1 MVEMGEG
8 GFVRAVALGMARF
21 AIGQVLPGE
30 ELQDFVLR
38 EVGGVAARVGFDWLA
53 GQAAESQQAAI
64 DGLAAMEPEI
74 AAAAAE
80 QAFDDALGN
89 PGSVGI
95 ELSESRAAV
104 LSAMRGRVVDYC
116 AVIPHAVREGTR
128 RAGDGGVTRTLVT
141 QLPRNEM
148 AMAQFLPKRPP
159 AFRRGEAVAG
169 QDLVLEQL
177 LGQGGFGEVWK
188 ARNPLMPNAKPV
200 AVKYC
205 LDPEIQASLRREM
218 QMFDMLK
225 ADGGHPNI
233 VDLVW
238 TSYTSQ
244 PPYLVF
250 DYVAGGDLAGW
261 VASAAGVDG
270 SPPSVSAVLAVL
282 AQAAA
287 GLAFAHQRGV
297 VHRDI
302 KPANILVDADGTI
315 KVADFGIGA
324 LAPDQAAS
332 TPLAHVTGMT
342 QLSTAYS
349 PTYADPGRDP
359 KRPDPQEDVF
369 ALGVIGV
376 QLLAGDVH
384 TAIPRYWDD
393 QLDDQGVPAEVIALL
408 RRCQSAPGRRYAD
421 GAALAAA
428 IAAVA
433 GRSSATVSAPKSEA
447 EREPPAPLAEA
458 PAPAAVESKP
468 GPAGEGRKPE
478 PAQTPAVGGA
488 AEADTA
494 GHRMRMPKIGGDD
507 QPIFI
512 QAWLK
517 VDGALV
523 KPGDSVADL
532 RAGGR
537 VVRVRSDKTGVLK
550 IVVPAGGTGVAP
562 GTHVATLLPY
572 AAPSPWGEPRSTGDT
587 TVSRLFGNMGK
598 WLNTPTATGSPR
610 GPVGAGTAGQ
620 GTADRV
626 SLTLVDPGGRTAEVV
641 KTVRAVTGLGAAEA
655 TALIAAAPT
664 VLVASIDRARAP
676 DVVKRFSDV
685 GARVEMSTSG
695 A

>member
-1 MVEMGEG
+1 M
-8 GFVRAVALGMARF
+8 
-21 AIGQVLPGE
+21 LPGE
-30 ELQDFVLR
+30 ALQDFVLR

-64 DGLAAMEPEI
+64 DGLAAMPPEA

-80 QAFDDALGN
+80 QAFDDALNN
-89 PGSVGI
+89 PGSVGV
-95 ELSESRAAV
+95 ELSETRAAV
-104 LSAMRGRVVDYC
+104 LSAMRSRVVDYC

-128 RAGDGGVTRTLVT
+128 RAGDGGVTQTLAT
-141 QLPRNEM
+141 QLPRNEI
-148 AMAQFLPKRPP
+148 AMAQLLPKRPP
-159 AFRRGEAVAG
+159 AFRRGDAVAG

-188 ARNPLMPNAKPV
+188 AHNPLMPNARPV

-261 VASAAGVDG
+261 VASATGTDG

-315 KVADFGIGA
+315 KIADFGIGA
-324 LAPDQAAS
+324 LAPEQAAS

-342 QLSTAYS
+342 QLSTAHS

-393 QLDDQGVPAEVIALL
+393 QLDDRGVPAEVIAFL

-428 IAAVA
+428 LAEII
-433 GRSSATVSAPKSEA
+433 GRPIPSMPDPATVPD
-447 EREPPAPLAEA
+447 RLVPTEPPAAVVRASE
-458 PAPAAVESKP
+458 PAPETTPVAPSRPTADAA
-468 GPAGEGRKPE
+468 
-478 PAQTPAVGGA
+478 
-488 AEADTA
+488 A
-494 GHRMRMPKIGGDD
+494 GHRMRMPKVGGDD
-507 QPIFI
+507 QPVIV

-523 KPGDSVADL
+523 KPGESVAEL

-550 IVVPAGGTGVAP
+550 ILVPAGGAGVVP

-572 AAPSPWGEPRSTGDT
+572 APPSPSTAPGGGDDT
-587 TVSRLFGNMGK
+587 TVSRLFSNMGK
-598 WLNTPTATGSPR
+598 WFNTPTATGAPR
-610 GPVGAGTAGQ
+610 DPVGAGTAGQ
-620 GTADRV
+620 GPADRV
-626 SLTLVDPGGRTAEVV
+626 ALTLIDPGQRTAEVIR
-641 KTVRAVTGLGAAEA
+641 TVRAVTGLGPAEA
-655 TALIAAAPT
+655 AALIEAVPA
-664 VLVASIDRARAP
+664 VLVRSIDRARAP
-676 DVVKRFSDV
+676 DVVRRFADV
-685 GARVEMSTSG
+685 GAKVQVSSDPG
-695 A
+695 AGA